1 MCMYL
6 CVRVCMCV
14 CVCPCG
20 TQTLVLQGDNIFYNK
35 TTVNVNPIGHNDWI
49 SLPPQRWWQWF
60 LRCLLV
66 TDKFLNKIIR
76 FGALQSALLDYWLST
91 KISCPADVWVCGQHS
106 KWAKT
111 ALSGRGEPP
120 KSLLA
125 SSAAED
131 YLWAPTC
138 RPLQLPPN
146 HEGPGSRALV
156 FTARTSHVV
165 WLWASLCPSLSLLSR
180 VEKAAI
186 RLNNV
191 RGPFQ
196 MFYPHTIQ

>member
-1 MCMYL
+1 MYTCVCVCE
-6 CVRVCMCV
+6 CVRV

-111 ALSGRGEPP
+111 ALSGRGKPP
-120 KSLLA
+120 KPLLTP
-125 SSAAED
+125 SAAEGC
-131 YLWAPTC
+131 LWAPTC
-138 RPLQLPPN
+138 RLLQCRTPAVPKPWRPRKQGSSPHCPDLTRGVALGMPL
-146 HEGPGSRALV
+146 
-156 FTARTSHVV
+156 
-165 WLWASLCPSLSLLSR
+165 SLSESAFSR
-180 VEKAAI
+180 GK
-186 RLNNV
+186 
-191 RGPFQ
+191 GS
-196 MFYPHTIQ
+196 H